1 MAAARALITPKIF
14 RFLRELE
21 RHNDRAWFN
30 ANKQRYIDEVRDPL
44 LSFIEAFAPRLEK
57 ISEFMVADPRP
68 NGGSLF
74 RVYRDTRFSKDKRPY
89 KTWAAMGFRH
99 VAGREVAA
107 PSFYLQLEPG
117 QIFAGGGCWH
127 TSSDALKQIR
137 DAIVADPEGWQ
148 QATRRGKGV
157 DPDDDRLVRAP
168 RGYDPEHLLIED
180 LKRKN
185 FVLSTTFTQK
195 EACSPGFLDAFA
207 RSCRRATPLMAFLA
221 DAVGLDW

>member
-1 MAAARALITPKIF
+1 MAAARALITPKTF

-21 RHNDRAWFN
+21 RNNNRDWFSE
-30 ANKQRYIDEVRDPL
+30 NKQRYFDEVRDPL
-44 LSFIEAFAPRLEK
+44 LAFVEAFGSRLEK

-89 KTWAAMGFRH
+89 KTFAALGFRH
-99 VAGREVAA
+99 QVGREVAG

-117 QIFAGGGCWH
+117 EIFAGAGVWH
-127 TSSDALKQIR
+127 TPPDALKQIR
-137 DAIVADPEGWQ
+137 DAIASDPEGWQ
-148 QATRRGKGV
+148 QATRQGKGV
-157 DPDDDRLVRAP
+157 DPDDERLVRPP
-168 RGYDPEHLLIED
+168 RGYDPEHPLIED
-180 LKRKN
+180 LKRKS
-185 FVLSTTFTQK
+185 FTVSETFTQK
-195 EACSPGFLDAFA
+195 DACGPGFVDAFA